1 MRDGGVRDGGCE
13 RGRVEATAFLRSSE
27 RRGQGRHEM
36 GGQRADP
43 PLVQTPC
50 TWCAPTLKAQLRTTV
65 ARSVRCA
72 GTRVPAAVR
81 RCGGPPITPCV
92 MAPRPASPCVGIAA
106 RRENSNH
113 ALIQQHRGC
122 ARLSRYCQGEVSGC
136 ARDSGDLAR
145 PRLPVLNPLAA
156 NPDSSGVSLAEAT
169 GSPSTSSLTVH
180 QCVT

>member
-1 MRDGGVRDGGCE
+1 MVVASAAVLRQQRSCARASAEGRDGTKWGGSGQTHHSC
-13 RGRVEATAFLRSSE
+13 
-27 RRGQGRHEM
+27 RRR
-36 GGQRADP
+36 
-43 PLVQTPC
+43 
-50 TWCAPTLKAQLRTTV
+50 APTLKAQLRTTV

-122 ARLSRYCQGEVSGC
+122 ARLSRHCQGEVSGG

-156 NPDSSGVSLAEAT
+156 NPDS
-169 GSPSTSSLTVH
+169 
-180 QCVT
+180 